1 MIYIN
6 STTDTLVLP
15 QNGFSTVK
23 TVYKYKIY
31 RAGRPVT
38 EVMSG
43 YIIADEV
50 TPNMI
55 TWKPDEETMAA
66 VKGMDTE
73 REYCICVYDRDNG
86 LPVSMTFFR
95 VSTDAATDI
104 NNNDVIDDDVIIER
118 V

>member
-6 STTDTLVLP
+6 PTTDALALP
-15 QNGFSTVK
+15 QNGFSTVT

-31 RAGRPVT
+31 RAGRPVA

-66 VKGMDTE
+66 IKALSAE
-73 REYCICVYDRDNG
+73 KEHCICVYDRDNG

-95 VSTDAATDI
+95 VTPGSERDI
-104 NNNDVIDDDVIIER
+104 DDVIVER
-118 V
+118 A